1 MKVAQLS
8 FVFRRVLKSLRE
20 LLWTHILTSGTM
32 AMTLFIF
39 GGFLLIQENLH
50 GLLRGW
56 GSQIQIFAYLEH
68 SLSQADLQSLLGD
81 VRNYPEVESVRFVS
95 KGEAWENF
103 REALGA
109 QSGVLE
115 GLPSDILPS
124 SLEIS
129 LKRPYRYRA
138 SVAAVAQRLR
148 GMKGIS
154 EVEYP
159 EEWIEKLTLLVVGV
173 QWAKWILGGFLFI
186 ATLLI
191 VGSTVKL
198 AILARKDEI
207 EIMQLVGAPAGLI
220 KAPFVIEGMIQGV
233 LGASLSLFF
242 LWLLFLFARYRLPSS
257 LGIFPAHDQLQFL
270 GSEAISLLVFLGWLL
285 GAGGSLFSLRR
296 FLKTWGSGR
305 Q

>member
-1 MKVAQLS
+1 MKFTHLS

-20 LLWTHILTSGTM
+20 LLWTHVLTSGTM

-50 GLLRGW
+50 GLLKGW
-56 GSQIQIFAYLEH
+56 GSQIQIFAYLEN
-68 SLSQADLQSLLGD
+68 SLSQADLQSILGQ
-81 VRNYPEVESVRFVS
+81 VRSYPEVEGVRFVS
-95 KGEAWENF
+95 KEEAWNNF
-103 REALGA
+103 KKTLGA

-115 GLPSDILPS
+115 GLPPDILPS
-124 SLEIS
+124 SLEIT
-129 LKRPYRYRA
+129 LKRAARDRA
-138 SVAAVAQRLR
+138 SVAGVAQRLR
-148 GMKGIS
+148 EVKGVS

-159 EEWIEKLTLLVVGV
+159 EEWIEKLGLLIVGLR
-173 QWAKWILGGFLFI
+173 WAKWILGGFLFV

-220 KAPFVIEGMIQGV
+220 KAPFVVEGMIQGV
-233 LGASLSLFF
+233 VGASLALFF
-242 LWLLFLFARYRLPSS
+242 LWLLFFFLSYHLPSS
-257 LGIFPAHDQLQFL
+257 LGILPSPDQLQFL
-270 GSEAISLLVFLGWLL
+270 DPAHISLVILLGWLL

-296 FLKTWGSGR
+296 FLKTW
-305 Q
+305 